1 MLYLL
6 RFLEKKILNLL
17 GKHQMGSDQ
26 LIILFDYFI
35 QELVKQRQQ
44 EITSQGMSKDINH
57 T

>member
-1 MLYLL
+1 MWYLL

>member
-1 MLYLL
+1 MRYLL

-17 GKHQMGSDQ
+17 GKHQMGSDK